1 LAQWYERTERLAELV
16 DILREALADRYA
28 VQRELGRGGMATV
41 FLADDLK
48 HRRSVAIKMLHAEL
62 AAQIGSDRFMR
73 EIEIA
78 ARLQHPH
85 ILPLYDSGDAGGVLY
100 YVMPLVEG
108 ESLRDRLNREHQL
121 SQEDT
126 VRITTEV
133 ASALSYAHSRGVVH
147 RDIKPENILL
157 SGGTAVVA
165 DFGIARAL
173 DAAGEDQLTQTGTI
187 IGTPAYMSTEQATG
201 SLEIDGRS
209 DQYSLACVVYEMLVG
224 QPPFTGPT
232 AQAIIARHSLDMV
245 SPPSIVRGTIPEPME
260 DAILRALSKV
270 PADRFATT
278 ALFAEALAL
287 PGTASGVR
295 RRATGTMGARPRA
308 RRRWVRPA
316 AVAAGAVV
324 LLVGIWA
331 AGWIRGSRDA
341 SNDGGLDPHRV
352 AVLYFDHRGDSTQ
365 TQYLADGLTEALI
378 HELSDVKALQV
389 TSANGVR
396 PFRNAAV
403 PPDSIGRA
411 LKVGTIVQGTVAE
424 VGGRLRLDVALIDG
438 ATGTETKST
447 RLEAPRADLFALQD
461 TLAKAVA
468 AFLRQ
473 AIGDEIEVRETRAG
487 TRDVRAWELVLEAEE
502 VKKSVDA
509 LISKGDGTNAS
520 RELERADSLLA
531 QASARDPKWTTP
543 IIGRGW
549 VAWEQRRIVGLDKGP
564 ASEWTARGLRFADE
578 ALKIR
583 PDSEALQLRGTMRY
597 LRFVLNLDPSPLT
610 PEQLLAG
617 AEQDLRAG
625 GAARSNPRRA
635 SAFALLSHL
644 LLHKSETAE
653 GKLAALHAL
662 EADEYLREAPDVLWR
677 LYSAS
682 LDLEDAAEAT
692 KWCRQGHDRF
702 PDEWAFTECQISL
715 RALTGT
721 KQDVPALW
729 HLVDQ
734 YTLMFPD
741 NQRDYRRRRAQLLL
755 ATGLVHAGLK
765 DSARAVA
772 LRARADARVDPSR
785 DLVYLEVAVR
795 NILGDRDEALRLL
808 TLYLAT
814 NPQERAGVANDHT
827 WWFAGLRDDPRFK
840 ALVRTGS

>member
-1 LAQWYERTERLAELV
+1 MEL
-16 DILREALADRYA
+16 IETLREALADRYA

-41 FLADDLK
+41 FLAEDLK
-48 HRRSVAIKMLHAEL
+48 HHRSVAIKVLHAEL
-62 AAQIGSDRFMR
+62 AAQIGPDRFVQ

-85 ILPLYDSGDAGGVLY
+85 ILPLYDSGDAAGILY

-133 ASALSYAHSRGVVH
+133 AGALSYAHARGVVH

-157 SGGTAVVA
+157 SGGSAVVA

-173 DAAGEDQLTQTGTI
+173 DAAGERQLTQTGTI

-287 PGTASGVR
+287 PGTASGLR
-295 RRATGTMGARPRA
+295 RRATGTTGARPRA
-308 RRRWVRPA
+308 RRRLTRP
-316 AVAAGAVV
+316 VAAAGGGV
-324 LLVGIWA
+324 LLLVVVWVVA
-331 AGWIRGSRDA
+331 AWIRGSQGGAAA
-341 SNDGGLDPHRV
+341 SGLDPHRV
-352 AVLYFDHRGDSTQ
+352 AVLYFQHRGDSAQ

-396 PFRNAAV
+396 PYRNTTV

-424 VGGRLRLDVALIDG
+424 VGGRLRLDIALVDG
-438 ATGTETKST
+438 TTGAETKST
-447 RLEAPRADLFALQD
+447 TLETPRAELFALQD
-461 TLAKAVA
+461 TLAKAVS

-473 AIGDEIEVRETRAG
+473 AIGAEIEVRETRAG

-502 VKKSVDA
+502 IRKAIDVLVA
-509 LISKGDGTNAS
+509 KGDVTNAS
-520 RELERADSLLA
+520 RELSRADSLLA
-531 QASARDPKWTTP
+531 QAVARDPQWTTP

-549 VAWEQRRIVGLDKGP
+549 LAWEQRRIVGLDKGP
-564 ASEWTARGLRFADE
+564 ATEWTAQGLRYADE

-597 LRFVLNLDPSPLT
+597 MRFVLNLDPSPLT

-662 EADEYLREAPDVLWR
+662 EADEYLREASDVLWR

-692 KWCRQGHDRF
+692 KWCRQGHVRF
-702 PDEWAFTECQISL
+702 PDAWYFTECQISL

-734 YTLMFPD
+734 YVAMFPA
-741 NQRDYRRRRAQLLL
+741 NLQDYRRRRAQLLL
-755 ATGLVHAGLK
+755 ATALVHAGLK

-772 LRARADARVDPSR
+772 LHARADASVDPSR
-785 DLVYLEVAVR
+785 DLVYLEVALR
-795 NILGDRDEALRLL
+795 NILGDRAEALHLL

-827 WWFAGLRDDPRFK
+827 WWFAGLRDDPRFQ
-840 ALVRTGS
+840 ALVRPGS

>member
-1 LAQWYERTERLAELV
+1 MEL
-16 DILREALADRYA
+16 IETLREALADRYA

-41 FLADDLK
+41 FLAEDLK
-48 HRRSVAIKMLHAEL
+48 HHRSVAIKVLHAEL
-62 AAQIGSDRFMR
+62 ASQIGPDRFVQ

-85 ILPLYDSGDAGGVLY
+85 ILPLYDSGDAAGFLY

-157 SGGTAVVA
+157 SGGSAVVA

-173 DAAGEDQLTQTGTI
+173 DAAGESQLTQTGTI
-187 IGTPAYMSTEQATG
+187 IGTPAYMSPEQSTA

-209 DQYSLACVVYEMLVG
+209 DLYSLACVVYEMLVG

-270 PADRFATT
+270 AADRFATT

-287 PGTASGVR
+287 PGTASGLR
-295 RRATGTMGARPRA
+295 RRQTGAMGLRPHA
-308 RRRWVRPA
+308 RRRWARPVA
-316 AVAAGAVV
+316 AAGAGVLLLVVVWAVAA
-324 LLVGIWA
+324 
-331 AGWIRGSRDA
+331 WIRGNGAGGRAA
-341 SNDGGLDPHRV
+341 SGLDPHRV
-352 AVLYFDHRGDSTQ
+352 AVLYFQHRGDSAQ

-396 PFRNAAV
+396 PYRNTTV

-411 LKVGTIVQGTVAE
+411 LKAGTIVQGTVAE
-424 VGGRLRLDVALIDG
+424 VGGRLRLDIALVDG
-438 ATGTETKST
+438 TTGDETKST
-447 RLEAPRADLFALQD
+447 TLETPRAELFALQD
-461 TLAKAVA
+461 TLAKAVS
-468 AFLRQ
+468 AFLRE
-473 AIGDEIEVRETRAG
+473 AIGAEIEVRETRAG

-502 VKKSVDA
+502 VRKAIDVLVA
-509 LISKGDGTNAS
+509 KGDVTNAS
-520 RELERADSLLA
+520 RELSRADSLLA
-531 QASARDPKWTTP
+531 EASARDRQWTTP

-549 VAWEQRRIVGLDKGP
+549 LAWEQRRIVGLDKGP
-564 ASEWTARGLRFADE
+564 ATEWTAQGLRYADE

-597 LRFVLNLDPSPLT
+597 MRFVLNLDPSPLT

-662 EADEYLREAPDVLWR
+662 EADEYLREAKDVLWR

-682 LDLEDAAEAT
+682 LDLEDAAEAS
-692 KWCRQGHDRF
+692 KWCRQGLERF
-702 PDEWAFTECQISL
+702 PDDWAFTECQISL

-729 HLVDQ
+729 RLVDQ
-734 YTLMFPD
+734 YAAKFPA
-741 NQRDYRRRRAQLLL
+741 NLQDYRRRRAQLLL
-755 ATGLVHAGLK
+755 ATALVHAGLK

-772 LRARADARVDPSR
+772 QRARADASVDPSR
-785 DLVYLEVAVR
+785 DLVYLEVALR
-795 NILGDRDEALRLL
+795 NILGDRPEALRLL

-827 WWFAGLRDDPRFK
+827 WWFAGLRDDPRFQ
-840 ALVRTGS
+840 ALVRPGS

>member
-1 LAQWYERTERLAELV
+1 LAELLET
-16 DILREALADRYA
+16 LREALADRYA

-41 FLADDLK
+41 FLAQDLK
-48 HRRSVAIKMLHAEL
+48 HHRSVAIKVLHAEL
-62 AAQIGSDRFMR
+62 ASQIGPDRFVQ

-85 ILPLYDSGDAGGVLY
+85 ILPLYDSGDAAGFLY

-157 SGGTAVVA
+157 SGGSAVVA

-173 DAAGEDQLTQTGTI
+173 DAAGESQLTQTGTI
-187 IGTPAYMSTEQATG
+187 IGTPAYMSPEQATA

-270 PADRFATT
+270 AADRFATT

-287 PGTASGVR
+287 PGTASGLR
-295 RRATGTMGARPRA
+295 RRQTGAMGLRPYA
-308 RRRWVRPA
+308 RRRWARPV
-316 AVAAGAVV
+316 VAAGGGV
-324 LLVGIWA
+324 LLLLAVWVV
-331 AGWIRGSRDA
+331 AGWIRGNHGAGGGTA
-341 SNDGGLDPHRV
+341 SGLDPHRV
-352 AVLYFDHRGDSTQ
+352 AVLYFQHRGDSAQ

-378 HELSDVKALQV
+378 HELSEVKTLQV

-396 PFRNAAV
+396 PYRNTAV
-403 PPDSIGRA
+403 PPDSVGRA
-411 LKVGTIVQGTVAE
+411 LKAGTIVQGTVAE
-424 VGGRLRLDVALIDG
+424 VGGRLRLDIALVDG
-438 ATGTETKST
+438 TTGDETKST
-447 RLEAPRADLFALQD
+447 RLETPRTELFALQD
-461 TLAKAVA
+461 TLAKAVS

-473 AIGDEIEVRETRAG
+473 AIGEEIEVRETRAG

-502 VKKSVDA
+502 IKKSSDA
-509 LISKGDGTNAS
+509 LVAKGDGANAS
-520 RELERADSLLA
+520 RELARADSLLA
-531 QASARDPKWTTP
+531 RAAARDARWTTP
-543 IIGRGW
+543 IVDRGW
-549 VAWEQRRIVGLDKGP
+549 LAWEQRRIAGMDKGP
-564 ASEWTARGLRFADE
+564 ASEWSARGLEYAAA

-583 PDSEALQLRGTMRY
+583 PDSEALHLRGTMRY
-597 LRFVLNLDPSPLT
+597 IRFLLNLDPSPFT
-610 PEQLLAG
+610 AEQLLDA
-617 AEQDLRAG
+617 AERDLRAG

-635 SAFALLSHL
+635 SALALLSHL
-644 LLHKSETAE
+644 LMHRSKTAE
-653 GKLAALHAL
+653 AKLAALHAY
-662 EADEYLREAPDVLWR
+662 EADEYLQEASNVMYR
-677 LYSAS
+677 LYAAS
-682 LDLEDAAEAT
+682 LDLDDAAEAA
-692 KWCRQGHDRF
+692 KWCQQGQRRF
-702 PDEWAFTECQISL
+702 PNDWAFTECQISL
-715 RALTGT
+715 FALRGS
-721 KQDVPALW
+721 KPDIPKLW
-729 HLVDQ
+729 RLVDQ
-734 YTLMFPD
+734 YAAMFPP
-741 NQRDYRRRRAQLLL
+741 NLQEYRRRRGQLFVAMVL
-755 ATGLVHAGLK
+755 ATAGRT

-772 LRARADARVDPSR
+772 LRARADASVDPSR
-785 DLVYLEVAVR
+785 DLVYLEVALR
-795 NILGDRDEALRLL
+795 SILGDRDEAISLL

-814 NPQERAGVANDHT
+814 NPQERASLANDHT
-827 WWFAGLRDDPRFK
+827 WWFAQLRADPRFQ

>member
-1 LAQWYERTERLAELV
+1 LAELI
-16 DILREALADRYA
+16 DTLREALADRYA
-28 VQRELGRGGMATV
+28 LQRELGRGGMATV
-41 FLADDLK
+41 FLAEDLK
-48 HRRSVAIKMLHAEL
+48 HHRSVAIKVLHADL
-62 AAQIGSDRFMR
+62 AAQIGPERFVQ

-85 ILPLYDSGDAGGVLY
+85 ILPLYDSGDAAGILY

-173 DAAGEDQLTQTGTI
+173 DAAGASQLTQTGTI

-287 PGTASGVR
+287 PGTASGLR
-295 RRATGTMGARPRA
+295 RRQTGAMAPRRSALRRWARPVAATGGGVLLLLAV
-308 RRRWVRPA
+308 WVVA
-316 AVAAGAVV
+316 ASMRGNHGAAGATT
-324 LLVGIWA
+324 
-331 AGWIRGSRDA
+331 
-341 SNDGGLDPHRV
+341 NGLDPHRV
-352 AVLYFDHRGDSTQ
+352 AVLYFQHRGDSAQ

-389 TSANGVR
+389 ISANGVR
-396 PFRNAAV
+396 PYRNTEV
-403 PPDSIGRA
+403 RQDSVGRA
-411 LKVGTIVQGTVAE
+411 LHVGTIVQGTIAL
-424 VGGRLRLDVALIDG
+424 VGDKLRVDVALVDG
-438 ATGTETKST
+438 ASGEEKRST
-447 RLEAPRADLFALQD
+447 TLEQPRGELFALQD
-461 TLAKAVA
+461 TLARSVSE
-468 AFLRQ
+468 FLRQ
-473 AIGDEIEVRETRAG
+473 AIGQEIEVRETRAE
-487 TRDVRAWELVLEAEE
+487 TRDLRAWELVQEAEA
-502 VKKSVDA
+502 VKKGLDPLLA
-509 LISKGDGTNAS
+509 KGDAANAS
-520 RELERADSLLA
+520 RELARADSLLV
-531 QASARDPKWTTP
+531 QASARDGRWTTP
-543 IIGRGW
+543 IVDRGW
-549 VAWEQRRIVGLDKGP
+549 LAWEQRRIAGMEKGP
-564 ASEWTARGLRFADE
+564 ASEWTARGLEFAAA

-583 PDSEALQLRGTMRY
+583 PDSEALHLRGTMRY
-597 LRFVLNLDPSPLT
+597 IRFLLNLDPAPFT
-610 PEQLLAG
+610 AEQLLAA

-625 GAARSNPRRA
+625 GEARSNPRRA
-635 SAFALLSHL
+635 SALALLSHL
-644 LLHKSETAE
+644 LMHRSETAE
-653 GKLAALHAL
+653 AKLAALRAY
-662 EADEYLREAPDVLWR
+662 ETDEYLQEASNVMYR

-682 LDLEDAAEAT
+682 LDLDDAAEAS
-692 KWCRQGHDRF
+692 KWCQQGQRRF
-702 PDEWAFTECQISL
+702 PNEWAFTECQISL
-715 RALTGT
+715 LALRGS
-721 KQDVPALW
+721 KPDIPKLW
-729 HLVDQ
+729 RLVDQ
-734 YTLMFPD
+734 YAAMFPA
-741 NQRDYRRRRAQLLL
+741 NLRDYRRRRGQIFVAMAL
-755 ATGLVHAGLK
+755 ATAGRT

-772 LRARADARVDPSR
+772 LRARADATVDPSR
-785 DLVYLEVAVR
+785 DLIYLEVALR
-795 NILGDRDEALRLL
+795 SILGDRDEAIRLL

-814 NPQERAGVANDHT
+814 NPQERPSLANDHT
-827 WWFAGLRDDPRFK
+827 WWFAGLRGDPRFQ

>member
-1 LAQWYERTERLAELV
+1 MLLAELIE
-16 DILREALADRYA
+16 ILREALADRYA
-28 VQRELGRGGMATV
+28 LRRELGRGGMATV
-41 FLADDLK
+41 FLAEDLK
-48 HRRSVAIKMLHAEL
+48 HRRSVAIKVLHQEL
-62 AAQIGSDRFMR
+62 SVQIGPERFVR

-85 ILPLYDSGDAGGVLY
+85 ILPLYDSGEAAGLLY

-108 ESLRDRLNREHQL
+108 DSLRDRLQREHQL

-133 ASALSYAHSRGVVH
+133 ASALSYAHARGVVH

-157 SGGTAVVA
+157 SAGTAVLA

-173 DAAGEDQLTQTGTI
+173 DAAGASQLTQTGTI

-224 QPPFTGPT
+224 QPPFTGPN

-270 PADRFATT
+270 PADRFTT
-278 ALFAEALAL
+278 VALFAEALAL
-287 PGTASGVR
+287 PGTASGLR
-295 RRATGTMGARPRA
+295 RRPTRVMSKGSGVG
-308 RRRWVRPA
+308 RRRWAHPA
-316 AVAAGAVV
+316 AVAGAGV
-324 LLVGIWA
+324 LLLAGVWVA
-331 AGWIRGSRDA
+331 AGWIRGDPGGRRAA
-341 SNDGGLDPHRV
+341 SPLDPHRV
-352 AVLYFDHRGDSTQ
+352 AVLYFQHRGDSAQ

-396 PFRNAAV
+396 PYRNTAV
-403 PPDSIGRA
+403 RPDSIGRA
-411 LKVGTIVQGTVAE
+411 LKVGTLVQGTVVE
-424 VGGRLRLDVALIDG
+424 VGGRLRLDIALVDG
-438 ATGTETKST
+438 ATGDEMRST
-447 RLEAPRADLFALQD
+447 RLETPRAELFALQD
-461 TLAKAVA
+461 TLAKSVS

-473 AIGDEIEVRETRAG
+473 AIGEEIEVRETRAG
-487 TRDVRAWELVLEAEE
+487 TQDTRAWELVLEAEE
-502 VKKSVDA
+502 VKKAIDA
-509 LISKGDGTNAS
+509 LVAKGDVANAS
-520 RELERADSLLA
+520 RELARADSLLA
-531 QASARDPKWTTP
+531 QAAARDPRWTTP

-549 VAWEQRRIVGLDKGP
+549 LAWEQRRIVGLDKGP
-564 ASEWTARGLRFADE
+564 ASEWTARGLRYADE

-610 PEQLLAG
+610 SAQLLAA
-617 AEQDLRAG
+617 AEQDLRAA

-644 LLHKSETAE
+644 LLHKSETAD

-662 EADEYLREAPDVLWR
+662 EADEYLREASDVLWR

-682 LDLEDAAEAT
+682 LDLEDAAEAA

-702 PDEWAFTECQISL
+702 PDAWYFTECQISL

-721 KQDVPALW
+721 RQDGPALW
-729 HLVDQ
+729 SLVDQ
-734 YTLMFPD
+734 YVAMFPPSLQ
-741 NQRDYRRRRAQLLL
+741 NYRRRRAQLLL
-755 ATGLVHAGLK
+755 ATALVNAGLK

-772 LRARADARVDPSR
+772 LRARADAAVDPSR
-785 DLVYLEVAVR
+785 DLVYLEVALR

-827 WWFAGLRDDPRFK
+827 WWFAGLRDDRRFQ

>member
-1 LAQWYERTERLAELV
+1 MSLAELV
-16 DILREALADRYA
+16 DTLREALADRYA

-41 FLADDLK
+41 FLAEDLK
-48 HRRSVAIKMLHAEL
+48 HRRSVAIKVLHAEL
-62 AAQIGSDRFMR
+62 AAQIGPDRFVR

-85 ILPLYDSGDAGGVLY
+85 ILPLYDSGEAAGFLY
-100 YVMPLVEG
+100 FVMPLVEG

-126 VRITTEV
+126 VRIATEV
-133 ASALSYAHSRGVVH
+133 ASALSYANSRGVVH

-173 DAAGEDQLTQTGTI
+173 DAAGENQLTQTGTI

-201 SLEIDGRS
+201 STEIDGRS

-287 PGTASGVR
+287 PGTASGER
-295 RRATGTMGARPRA
+295 RRATAAMARGARRDGGV
-308 RRRWVRPA
+308 RGRRWARPA
-316 AVAAGAVV
+316 LVAGGAA
-324 LLVGIWA
+324 LLLLGIWA
-331 AGWIRGSRDA
+331 ANGGARGSRDGA
-341 SNDGGLDPHRV
+341 AGLDPHRV
-352 AVLYFDHRGDSTQ
+352 AVLYFQHRGDSAQ

-396 PFRNAAV
+396 PYRNTAV
-403 PPDSIGRA
+403 GPDSIGRA

-424 VGGRLRLDVALIDG
+424 VGGRLRLDIALVDG
-438 ATGTETKST
+438 ATGNETKST
-447 RLEAPRADLFALQD
+447 RLETPRAELFALQD
-461 TLAKAVA
+461 TLAQAVS

-473 AIGDEIEVRETRAG
+473 AIGEEIEVRETRAG

-502 VKKSVDA
+502 IKKGVDA
-509 LISKGDGTNAS
+509 LIVKGDVANAAL
-520 RELERADSLLA
+520 ELARADSLLA
-531 QASARDPKWTTP
+531 QASARDRKWATP
-543 IIGRGW
+543 IVGRGW
-549 VAWEQRRIVGLDKGP
+549 LAWEQRRIVGLDKGP

-597 LRFVLNLDPSPLT
+597 LRFVLNLDPSPMT
-610 PEQLLAG
+610 AEQLLAA

-662 EADEYLREAPDVLWR
+662 EADEYLREAKDVLWR

-692 KWCRQGHDRF
+692 KWCRQGLERF
-702 PDEWAFTECQISL
+702 PDDWAFTECQISL

-721 KQDVPALW
+721 KQDIPALW
-729 HLVDQ
+729 QLVDQ
-734 YTLMFPD
+734 YAAKFPS
-741 NQRDYRRRRAQLLL
+741 NLQDYRRRRAQLLL
-755 ATGLVHAGLK
+755 ATALVHAGLK

-772 LRARADARVDPSR
+772 LRARADASIDPSR

-795 NILGDRDEALRLL
+795 SIVGDKDEALRLL
-808 TLYLAT
+808 ALYLAT
-814 NPQERAGVANDHT
+814 NPQERAGVGNDRT
-827 WWFAGLRDDPRFK
+827 WWFAKLRDDPRFQ